1 MALDRKPS
9 LTQRRRKLIGTL
21 ATVAF
26 MAAYS
31 LLMMMLGGLLAV
43 GRGVAVELL
52 FYIIAGVLWLPVV
65 MLLIRWM
72 SRPDEV

>member
-1 MALDRKPS
+1 MAVPRTRILTLRQRKF
-9 LTQRRRKLIGTL
+9 IGTL

-26 MAAYS
+26 LVAYS
-31 LLMMMLGGLLAV
+31 LLMMMLGGLFAV
-43 GRGVAVELL
+43 GRGMAIELI

-72 SRPDEV
+72 SRPD